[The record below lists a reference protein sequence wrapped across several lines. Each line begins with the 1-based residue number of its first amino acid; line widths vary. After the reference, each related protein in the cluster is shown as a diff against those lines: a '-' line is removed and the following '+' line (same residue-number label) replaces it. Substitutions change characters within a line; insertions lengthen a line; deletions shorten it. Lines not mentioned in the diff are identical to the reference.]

1 MKTISDSKQ
10 LRAQIRAWRLAG
22 ETIAFVPTMG
32 NLHLGHLTLVDEAKK
47 RASKVVVSIF
57 VNPMQF
63 DNKNDL
69 SNYPRTLQED
79 QDKLIDRQT
88 DLLFTPTPALIY
100 PKGLDAQTYVEVPG
114 ISDILCG
121 ASRPGHFRGVATIV
135 AKLFNLVTPD
145 VACFGTKDYQ
155 QLQVIKNMVTD
166 LSIGTE
172 IVGVPTVRETT
183 GLAKSSRNNY
193 LTEQEMSVAPL
204 LFETMQQLALA
215 ITDGESIVEQIALA
229 TDKLNA
235 SPFITDY
242 IKVRY
247 ANDLSKVTAADQNLV
262 ILAAAYLG
270 KARLIDNMVFNPHV

>member
-270 KARLIDNMVFNPHV
+270 KARLIDNMVFNPNV